1 MGGYYRGD
9 TIGVGIRAT
18 IIIKV
23 LIRVRLRV
31 RVRVRVRVTLWDRGI
46 ARLREG
52 YRHVQGEGQR

>member
-1 MGGYYRGD
+1 MGYYRGD
-9 TIGVGIRAT
+9 TIGVRMRAT

-23 LIRVRLRV
+23 WIRARL
-31 RVRVRVRVTLWDRGI
+31 RVRVRVRVTLWNRGT

>member
-1 MGGYYRGD
+1 MGYYRGD
-9 TIGVGIRAT
+9 TIGVRMRAT

-23 LIRVRLRV
+23 WIRA
-31 RVRVRVRVTLWDRGI
+31 RVRVRVTLWNRGT